1 VREADDIMAAK
12 VVEGTPFV
20 GAVVFAG
27 LTAWG
32 LVWLFT

>member
-12 VVEGTPFV
+12 VVVGTLFV

-27 LTAWG
+27 LTVWG